1 VHNLSGLDHAS
12 LDQSAAA
19 RGVIERRYDESSRR
33 FREAPLGGRFE
44 VKETSMK
51 IDGEPL
57 TDQALRKVR
66 GLFASGV
73 TVVTTVHEGQLRGV
87 TVSAFASVSLHPPLV
102 LICLANE
109 SESREWIAGSGV
121 FAVNVLSDEQEFLSE
136 RFAARAPIVNTRFE
150 GVPYHTAMTGSPIL
164 ADSLAW
170 YDCRVE
176 AAHDGGDHTIFVG
189 RVAAIG
195 FGPEGKQ
202 PLLYFANRYQR
213 LGS

>member
-1 VHNLSGLDHAS
+1 
-12 LDQSAAA
+12 
-19 RGVIERRYDESSRR
+19 
-33 FREAPLGGRFE
+33 
-44 VKETSMK
+44 MK
-51 IDGEPL
+51 VNGEPI
-57 TDQALRKVR
+57 TDQVLRKMR

-87 TVSAFASVSLHPPLV
+87 TVSAFSSLSLNPPLV

-109 SESREWIAGSGV
+109 SESKDWIAESGV
-121 FAVNVLSDEQEFLSE
+121 FAVNILGDAQEFLSE

-150 GVPYHTAMTGSPIL
+150 GVPYHTAITGSPIL
-164 ADSLAW
+164 AESLAW

-176 AAHDGGDHTIFVG
+176 ATYDGGDHTIFIG
-189 RVAAIG
+189 RVEALGSGA
-195 FGPEGKQ
+195 EGKP